1 LWLEALIPGPWMTTL
16 RSF

>member
-1 LWLEALIPGPWMTTL
+1 LLEALIPGPWMTTL